1 MERRCAHQTFASPK
15 WSCLFASG
23 YRAGRG
29 RPVALLLWTVGL
41 TDEKHHN
48 LVNND
53 LFQQFKKRS
62 INEVS
67 AGACSSH
74 PYPPAECVDVITGIT
89 QVFPQQLVAYS
100 CSAAQRE
107 LCHAAY
113 PIRQTHHAVQAPPAS
128 CCNLLLDAKSV
139 RGC

>member
-1 MERRCAHQTFASPK
+1 MRSSNISFASPK

-62 INEVS
+62 LNEVS

-89 QVFPQQLVAYS
+89 QVFSTAARGLQLLS
-100 CSAAQRE
+100 CTTRALSRCLSDQTNPSRRPSSA
-107 LCHAAY
+107 
-113 PIRQTHHAVQAPPAS
+113 S
-128 CCNLLLDAKSV
+128 FLL
-139 RGC
+139 